1 MAEHPAGSVLVLGG
15 GVDDVGAAG
24 ADPAARRSVLLRAAL
39 LLAVTAAAYGPSLL
53 ASTRALT
60 GASPLAFAG
69 LAPLIAVVVGVAS
82 VRRAPVGPARL
93 ARRSAERIVALGLFA
108 VAVLVAWLVP
118 ANVGF
123 AAGPGRAVLASLP
136 FFVGGA
142 MTLLFGARAA
152 FWTRHSVLLL
162 AAGAPIL
169 YRGVLDGLLAVSMAA
184 TSGATATIARSVGVG
199 TTSAAGTRLVGVGDQ
214 VVAIGSVCAGT
225 NSMVGWLVVGGAL
238 AILLHGGL
246 RAKLAWLATGAAL
259 AWLANLVRLAVVVLA
274 GRWWGSEVALEA
286 LHPYGG
292 SVAIAVAVALA
303 LLLSPRFGLSRRP
316 PVARRSLDRMAV
328 VAPPRWGVDACCIG
342 VVALLIGGASLH
354 GERFDRLGGRNGG
367 LNRPVA
373 ELAAAT
379 PIDGAR
385 TIPLGPVEWAAQ
397 YFGAGSSWTRFV
409 VLEDDPAGMVAA
421 GVGVDS
427 TQVADEANLDAYGL
441 AECYGFHG
449 WTVQTEA
456 VTGAL
461 VGRPAELLRYE
472 DGSAG
477 TIVVSWRQRV
487 PGGIERVVVSGRYR
501 SAAGDIAAATG
512 PATAD
517 EALPDEATVAALVWR
532 TAAALA
538 DAAHRGSAA

>member
-1 MAEHPAGSVLVLGG
+1 M
-15 GVDDVGAAG
+15 
-24 ADPAARRSVLLRAAL
+24 
-39 LLAVTAAAYGPSLL
+39 
-53 ASTRALT
+53 
-60 GASPLAFAG
+60 
-69 LAPLIAVVVGVAS
+69 
-82 VRRAPVGPARL
+82 
-93 ARRSAERIVALGLFA
+93 
-108 VAVLVAWLVP
+108 
-118 ANVGF
+118 
-123 AAGPGRAVLASLP
+123 
-136 FFVGGA
+136 
-142 MTLLFGARAA
+142 
-152 FWTRHSVLLL
+152 
-162 AAGAPIL
+162 
-169 YRGVLDGLLAVSMAA
+169 
-184 TSGATATIARSVGVG
+184 
-199 TTSAAGTRLVGVGDQ
+199 
-214 VVAIGSVCAGT
+214 
-225 NSMVGWLVVGGAL
+225 
-238 AILLHGGL
+238 
-246 RAKLAWLATGAAL
+246 
-259 AWLANLVRLAVVVLA
+259 RLAVVVLA

-342 VVALLIGGASLH
+342 VVALLIGGASMH

-501 SAAGDIAAATG
+501 SAAGDIAAAAG